1 LSVQE
6 SIIRVDGAT
15 GLVGSEIPFYI
26 YGNPELG
33 PTVSI
38 MAGVHGCEYVPM
50 LALRQFLDDLDEAQL
65 KGSLRVVP
73 MANIASFQART
84 AFVVPHDGLNLNR
97 CFPGTLEGSFTE
109 RLAYAL
115 FHEAIAPAQYH
126 VDMHAGDQVEA
137 LEPFAIYDVSSVEE
151 ASSGMAH
158 AYGLPYVIR
167 TERSG
172 SPIAGTSSAAAAEA
186 GIASIT
192 AEVGGRGLVDDVS
205 VARHLE
211 GLRRLLSSLGVL
223 PATFPD
229 APAPVEIHHWVWLRS
244 RTAGWWS
251 SRVDVGQ
258 WVEANEIIGTVR
270 SLDGANYEE
279 IIAPEAG
286 VPLFLTTS
294 PAVAVEGLLLGLGVR

>member
-1 LSVQE
+1 MHE
-6 SIIRVDGAT
+6 SIIRVDGAE
-15 GLVGSEIPFYI
+15 GLVGSEIPFYT
-26 YGNPELG
+26 YGDPESG

-50 LALRQFLDDLDEAQL
+50 LALRQFLDELDESQL
-65 KGSLRVVP
+65 QGCLRVVP
-73 MANIASFQART
+73 IANIASFQART

-97 CFPGTLEGSFTE
+97 CFPGTLEGTFTE

-115 FHEAIAPAQYH
+115 FQGAIAPAQYH

-151 ASSGMAH
+151 ASSAMAH

-167 TERSG
+167 TERSE

-205 VARHLE
+205 VTRHLE

-223 PATFPD
+223 PAPFPD
-229 APAPVEIHHWVWLRS
+229 AEAPVEIHHWVWLRS
-244 RTAGWWS
+244 KTAGWWS
-251 SRVDVGQ
+251 SRFGVGEWVD
-258 WVEANEIIGTVR
+258 ANEVIGTVR
-270 SLDGANYEE
+270 SLDGAHYEE
-279 IIAPEAG
+279 IVAPEAG

-294 PAVAVEGLLLGLGVR
+294 PAVAADGLLLGLGVR

>member
-1 LSVQE
+1 
-6 SIIRVDGAT
+6 
-15 GLVGSEIPFYI
+15 
-26 YGNPELG
+26 
-33 PTVSI
+33 

-50 LALRQFLDDLDEAQL
+50 LALRQFLDDLDESQL

-73 MANIASFQART
+73 MGNIASFQART

-97 CFPGTLEGSFTE
+97 CFPGTLGGSFTE

-137 LEPFAIYDVSSVEE
+137 LEPFAIYDVSTVEE

-167 TERSG
+167 TERSE

-211 GLRRLLSSLGVL
+211 GLRRLLASLGVL

-229 APAPVEIHHWVWLRS
+229 AAPPIEIHHWVWLRS
-244 RTAGWWS
+244 ATAGWWS
-251 SRVDVGQ
+251 SRFDVGE
-258 WVEANEIIGTVR
+258 WVDANEIIGTVR
-270 SLDGANYEE
+270 SLDGAHYEE
-279 IIAPEAG
+279 IVAPEAG

-294 PAVAVEGLLLGLGVR
+294 PAVAAEGLLLGLGVR